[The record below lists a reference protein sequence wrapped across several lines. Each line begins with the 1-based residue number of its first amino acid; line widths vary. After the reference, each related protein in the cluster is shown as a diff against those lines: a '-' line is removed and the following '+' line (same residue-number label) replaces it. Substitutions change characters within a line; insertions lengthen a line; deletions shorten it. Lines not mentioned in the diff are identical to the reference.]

1 MQVFDLL
8 RERKE
13 DFGYYSGNALIGVMA
28 QGKMIIRSKE
38 KEEETEE
45 DREEKREEKEGGIL
59 CTVELIQTFIG
70 RLNFHSFNSVKSY
83 LHIFG

>member
-1 MQVFDLL
+1 MGTTLC
-8 RERKE
+8 
-13 DFGYYSGNALIGVMA
+13 ALIGAMA
-28 QGKMIIRSKE
+28 QGKTIIRSKE
-38 KEEETEE
+38 KEEKQKE
-45 DREEKREEKEGGIL
+45 DREEEKEEKRGRGIL

>member
-1 MQVFDLL
+1 MQVFHLL

-13 DFGYYSGNALIGVMA
+13 DFGYYPGNALIGAMA
-28 QGKMIIRSKE
+28 QGKTIIRSKE
-38 KEEETEE
+38 KEGETE
-45 DREEKREEKEGGIL
+45 DREEKREQKEGGIL